1 MVCGH
6 GTQPGQHCLGGKA
19 WGLESPFYYG
29 SWSMTEPTMC
39 YSRWE
44 RAGNGTTFF
53 IRGGF
58 FLRYTCHLLSPT
70 WFPDDPR
77 EGLQPSSS
85 PVLEMR
91 CWALGANVTPRLCLK
106 PNPAGP
112 QLPHSFISQQPLGGG
127 KQHSLWTEGRIIFR
141 NHVAKCWWN
150 RRDPKKLKIHN
161 RTELIGF
168 TLTFI
173 TSTFE
178 FSPDHFCA
186 A

>member
-1 MVCGH
+1 MVC
-6 GTQPGQHCLGGKA
+6 GQHCLGSKA
-19 WGLESPFYYG
+19 WGLESPFYNG
-29 SWSMTEPTMC
+29 SWSMAEPTMC
-39 YSRWE
+39 SSRWE
-44 RAGNGTTFF
+44 LGAGLFSSSGVGSFSGTHVTCSCLHGSQM
-53 IRGGF
+53 IQGKGF
-58 FLRYTCHLLSPT
+58 S
-70 WFPDDPR
+70 
-77 EGLQPSSS
+77 SSS

-112 QLPHSFISQQPLGGG
+112 QLPYSFISQQQPLGGRG

-150 RRDPKKLKIHN
+150 RKDPKKLKIHN

-178 FSPDHFCA
+178 FSPYHLCA